1 MVTNWV
7 LPRETARNI
16 RAFYKGVLVAV
27 EESSFNRYEID
38 EKNAIIALQA
48 ILTTRGAVSEEKYQR
63 FAVYLTRLPPHRALM
78 VYGHAMRAISSRL
91 EEGHPYREP
100 MKKLGETITTNI
112 GVDFASQVEM
122 DPDFFESE
130 RLSLAENLNKISTL
144 MQHFQ
149 DKAA

>member
-1 MVTNWV
+1 M
-7 LPRETARNI
+7 
-16 RAFYKGVLVAV
+16 

-48 ILTTRGAVSEEKYQR
+48 ILTTRGTVSEDKYQR

-91 EEGHPYREP
+91 EDGHPYREP
-100 MKKLGETITTNI
+100 MRKLGETITSNI
-112 GVDFASQVEM
+112 SPEFATQVEA
-122 DPDFFESE
+122 DPDFFEKE
-130 RLSLAENLNKISTL
+130 RLALAENLNKISTL

-149 DKAA
+149 EKAA

>member
-1 MVTNWV
+1 M
-7 LPRETARNI
+7 
-16 RAFYKGVLVAV
+16 K
-27 EESSFNRYEID
+27 ESSFNRYEID

-48 ILTTRGAVSEEKYQR
+48 ILTTRGTVSEEKYQR

-78 VYGHAMRAISSRL
+78 VYGHAMRAISNRL

-100 MKKLGETITTNI
+100 MQRLGETITTNI
-112 GVDFASQVEM
+112 SPSFASQVEAN
-122 DPDFFESE
+122 PEVFEQE
-130 RLSLAENLNKISTL
+130 RQALADNLNKISTL